1 VGHKFIVPRCRKN
14 YVVEELTYEGEVW
27 QRKIDNFEPYTKIK
41 EIIGVDAYVHRD
53 NISTFSSR
61 YCTRVTYKVVTEGDY
76 NNLSQH
82 YEEEAITDYTEE
94 KAMTIAKY
102 YAEKGEEYY
111 GN

>member
-1 VGHKFIVPRCRKN
+1 MKIETKYDVGHKFIVPRCHKN

-27 QRKIDNFEPYTKIK
+27 QRKVDSYEAFTKVK
-41 EIIGVDAYVHRD
+41 EIIGVDVYVHRD
-53 NISTFSSR
+53 NSI
-61 YCTRVTYKVVTEGDY
+61 RVCYKVVTEGDY
-76 NNLSQH
+76 NTLSQH
-82 YEEEAITDYTEE
+82 YEEEAITDFTEE

>member
-1 VGHKFIVPRCRKN
+1 MIIETKYNVGHKFIVPRCRKN

-41 EIIGVDAYVHRD
+41 EIIGIDVHIQKD
-53 NISTFSSR
+53 KT
-61 YCTRVTYKVVTEGDY
+61 YRVTYKVVTEGDY

>member
-1 VGHKFIVPRCRKN
+1 LIIETKYNVGHKFIVPRCRKN

-41 EIIGVDAYVHRD
+41 EIIGIDAYVHRD
-53 NISTFSSR
+53 NI
-61 YCTRVTYKVVTEGDY
+61 TRVTYKVVTEGDY

>member
-1 VGHKFIVPRCRKN
+1 LIIETKYNVGHKFTVPRCRKN

-27 QRKIDNFEPYTKIK
+27 QRKIDNFEPYTKVK
-41 EIIGVDAYVHRD
+41 EIIGIDTYVDKNNKV
-53 NISTFSSR
+53 
-61 YCTRVTYKVVTEGDY
+61 RVTYKVVTEGDY

-82 YEEEAITDYTEE
+82 YEEDAITDYTKE

-102 YAEKGEEYY
+102 YAKKGEEYY

>member
-1 VGHKFIVPRCRKN
+1 MIIETKHNVGHKFIVPRCRKN

-27 QRKIDNFEPYTKIK
+27 QRKIDNFEPYTKVK
-41 EIIGVDAYVHRD
+41 EIIGVDAYVYRD
-53 NISTFSSR
+53 NM
-61 YCTRVTYKVVTEGDY
+61 TRVTYKVVTEGDY